1 MDIQQMLIYLIGAVA
16 VVFLLRRFIGLI
28 RGGSGG
34 SCPGCGSCGR
44 PRKSWWLFLLNDKS

>member
-1 MDIQQMLIYLIGAVA
+1 MDVQQGLIYLIGAA
-16 VVFLLRRFIGLI
+16 AAVFLLWKFAALM

-44 PRKSWWLFLLNDKS
+44 PRKSGRRFLFKGKP